1 MLRGGAKVNDI
12 KRWLEDLDLGRYV
25 EAFQA
30 NALDI
35 ELLPDLDEADLVK
48 IGVAALCHRKKL
60 LRAPSPSWA
69 ASQRPRPPR
78 LRRRR
83 RRRPNDGS

>member
-30 NALDI
+30 NAIDV
-35 ELLPDLDEADLVK
+35 ELLPDLDEADLEK
-48 IGVAALCHRKKL
+48 MGVAALGHRKKL
-60 LRAPSPSWA
+60 LRAIA
-69 ASQRPRPPR
+69 V
-78 LRRRR
+78 LR
-83 RRRPNDGS
+83 G